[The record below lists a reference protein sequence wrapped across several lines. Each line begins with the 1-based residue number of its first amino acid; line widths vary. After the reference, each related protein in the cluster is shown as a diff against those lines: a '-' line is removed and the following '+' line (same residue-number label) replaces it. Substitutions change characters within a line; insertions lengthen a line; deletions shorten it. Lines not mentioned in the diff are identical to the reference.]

1 MRYTVWHFGS
11 LWNGPD
17 RFHVI
22 WNILTTISQYSL
34 YKASV
39 STNIFWFVNCL
50 YRCWESQNPKLHW
63 SAASVLGTFCCV
75 YCQWWVEERGCELMA
90 KTAEIVKSL
99 LCIEISGIKSNL
111 VFVCFFS
118 KTLELHSILPDSR
131 YHFRIQKAIFSV
143 SLHCL
148 NTITLKSGFVRV
160 ETGNSVV
167 CCW

>member
-1 MRYTVWHFGS
+1 
-11 LWNGPD
+11 
-17 RFHVI
+17 
-22 WNILTTISQYSL
+22 
-34 YKASV
+34 
-39 STNIFWFVNCL
+39 
-50 YRCWESQNPKLHW
+50 
-63 SAASVLGTFCCV
+63 
-75 YCQWWVEERGCELMA
+75 MA

-167 CCW
+167 CC

>member
-39 STNIFWFVNCL
+39 SANIFWFVNCL

-75 YCQWWVEERGCELMA
+75 YCHWWVEERGCELMA

-111 VFVCFFS
+111 VFVCFFLRLWNC
-118 KTLELHSILPDSR
+118 TQFYQTQDTILGYRKLYSLYR
-131 YHFRIQKAIFSV
+131 YTVWTQ
-143 SLHCL
+143 SLW
-148 NTITLKSGFVRV
+148 RV
-160 ETGNSVV
+160 DLYE
-167 CCW
+167 